1 MLFRSTFT
9 INVGAGATTSRV
21 AVASS
26 MFALRGGVTSNDGTT
41 TIEDESL
48 NGRMVPTYAG
58 ITTTLSSPITDAV
71 TTDVRLTNVANLGI
85 QVGDYLAID
94 DEIVRVKTTPTN
106 PATNPL
112 TVFRAVLG
120 TRATSHDTGSIVRR
134 VKAYPIELRRH
145 SINRA
150 SGHTWEYVGFGP
162 GNYSTA
168 LPDKQDRSISATE
181 ELLAQT
187 TRKEGGVNF
196 LTGMNDRG
204 IAYSGNKKL
213 STVTGQ
219 EEVFNT
225 PIRTVTGEDISTKE
239 SINLVSATE
248 GTFTQSIRV
257 DGGAEGKA
265 ISEFT
270 GPVVFT
276 NKVTSSSARG
286 IEASSIFI
294 QGDSTVS
301 KIGRAHV

>member
-1 MLFRSTFT
+1 MC
-9 INVGAGATTSRV
+9 
-21 AVASS
+21 SS
-26 MFALRGGVTSNDGTT
+26 DL
-41 TIEDESL
+41 
-48 NGRMVPTYAG
+48 
-58 ITTTLSSPITDAV
+58 
-71 TTDVRLTNVANLGI
+71 
-85 QVGDYLAID
+85 
-94 DEIVRVKTTPTN
+94 
-106 PATNPL
+106 
-112 TVFRAVLG
+112 
-120 TRATSHDTGSIVRR
+120 
-134 VKAYPIELRRH
+134 RH

-276 NKVTSSSARG
+276 NKVT
-286 IEASSIFI
+286 
-294 QGDSTVS
+294 
-301 KIGRAHV
+301 